1 MKDRPATHTFLQSA
15 SPEIAGG
22 KREPAISASH
32 TEVIVCHGCD
42 HYFDSVPC
50 KPGYQLNCNYCGSV
64 LQTHHRNWLSRAGAF
79 TVAGVVLFVMTVSF
93 PFLGL
98 EAGGQQQ
105 LSQLLSGVLAL
116 LDREQFIL
124 ASLVFVTIFLLPL
137 VELLCLA
144 FVIAARWF
152 DVKPR
157 GLNAVM
163 QLLFISRPWNMMEIF
178 FISVLI
184 TSIKLG
190 DIASLIPGV
199 GLYAFAGLILV
210 LIYTHMHLDRH
221 ALWQWLRYDN
231 RFVVSEG
238 DKLAVCHCCD
248 ALVSE
253 RLSHCPRCQSKV
265 RRRIYDSYQRTLAL
279 LVAAT
284 ILYLPANLLPIMT
297 TVQFG
302 VERTDTILS
311 GIMHLFEAGNFF
323 IAGIVFVASM
333 LVPILKI
340 VTLAYLLWAI
350 KKKQQ
355 GSPKRQTF
363 IYRVTEFVGRW
374 SMIDVFVV
382 TLLVAMVQFGVLAN
396 VEPNG
401 AIVCFAGVVVLTML
415 AAETFDPRLLWDA
428 HNDQ

>member
-1 MKDRPATHTFLQSA
+1 MTEHLTATMSSVSPTEAEAGAGVSA
-15 SPEIAGG
+15 SRAD
-22 KREPAISASH
+22 
-32 TEVIVCHGCD
+32 VIVCHGCD
-42 HYFDSVPC
+42 HCFDSMPC
-50 KPGYQLNCNYCGSV
+50 KPGHQLTCSYCGTV
-64 LQTHHRNWLSRAGAF
+64 LQAHHRNWLSRAAAF
-79 TVAGVVLFVMTVSF
+79 TVAGLVLFVMTVSF

-105 LSQLLSGVLAL
+105 LSLLLSGVFAL
-116 LDREQFIL
+116 LDRDQFIL

-137 VELLCLA
+137 VELLSLSY
-144 FVIAARWF
+144 VIVARWLN
-152 DVKPR
+152 VKPR
-157 GLNAVM
+157 GLAVVM
-163 QLLFISRPWNMMEIF
+163 QLLFVTRPWNMMEIF

-190 DIASLIPGV
+190 DIASLIPGT
-199 GLYAFAGLILV
+199 GLYAFAALILV

-221 ALWQWLRYDN
+221 ELWQWLRHEN
-231 RFVVSEG
+231 RFVVSDD

-248 ALVSE
+248 ALVGE
-253 RLSHCPRCQSKV
+253 TLTHCPRCHSKV
-265 RRRIYDSYQRTLAL
+265 RRRIADSYQRTLAL
-279 LVAAT
+279 LLAAT

-297 TVQFG
+297 TVQLG
-302 VERTDTILS
+302 VARTDTILS
-311 GIMHLFEAGNFF
+311 GIMHLFETGNFV
-323 IAGIVFVASM
+323 IASIVFIASM
-333 LVPILKI
+333 LVPIVKI
-340 VTLAYLLWAI
+340 ITLSYLLWAI
-350 KKKQQ
+350 KKTQQ
-355 GSPKRQTF
+355 GNPKRQTF